1 MFKFNKIIAL
11 FNIYLLKIYLIYIY
25 YIYIQYIIKNYK
37 KNENTIFILLIIDIF
52 IHFTIFLKYLKK

>member
-1 MFKFNKIIAL
+1 M